1 VSLIHIILVSV
12 VQGITEFLPISSQ
25 AHLIMVPR
33 ITGWCDQG
41 LLMDIAVHV
50 GTLGAVAAYLWRECL
65 GMAQGA
71 LDLARGRVTSN
82 GRLLMLVVLATLP
95 VLAVGYA
102 VKAMVGMELRSLVV
116 IAWATIVFGIV
127 LWAADHWGVKLRRLE
142 HMSWSSALVIGCF
155 QAVALIPGTSRSGIT
170 MTAARLLGFE
180 RLDAARFSML
190 MAIPVIIAAGTLAG
204 IDLVK
209 AGNAQLTHAVLL
221 ATALSFIAAFIA
233 IIAMMGWLRRATFV
247 PFVIYRLILGA
258 ALLIALYGFGV
269 SDSALT
275 AACPT

>member
-1 VSLIHIILVSV
+1 MSLFHIIVVAV

-25 AHLIMVPR
+25 AHLILVPR

-50 GTLGAVAAYLWRECL
+50 GTLGAVAAYLWRECF

-71 LDLARGRVTSN
+71 FDLARGRITTN
-82 GRLLMLVVLATLP
+82 GRLLLLVVLATLP
-95 VLAVGYA
+95 VLAAGYA
-102 VKAMVGMELRSLVV
+102 VKELVGMELRSLVV

-127 LWAADHWGVKLRRLE
+127 LWAADHWGVRLRRLE
-142 HMSWSSALVIGCF
+142 HMTWSSALVIGFF

-221 ATALSFIAAFIA
+221 ATALAFVAAFIA
-233 IIAMMGWLRRATFV
+233 IIAMMGWLRRATFT

-258 ALLIALYGFGV
+258 ALLIAIYGFGV
-269 SDSALT
+269 SDTALT
-275 AACPT
+275 AVCPT